1 MSFLNPAAFYLI
13 GTIPIVI
20 ALHFLRLRRH
30 NYIVPSILLWLDN
43 PEDQKANVPFQRLRH
58 WLLPLLQCLFLLFIV
73 ISIARPA
80 LHIPGIIHG
89 KIVFIVDN
97 SASMLSRE
105 MGHTRLDI
113 AKREVLKHIMQVS
126 ASGGMMIMSTHPLG
140 THIQQTFTADEDK
153 LKSAVKS
160 ITASHTTSDLSSV
173 FALVSQHI
181 DSVNDHVY
189 FVSDSFENLPPTS
202 FPINTI
208 NVGESAENIG
218 IVHLNVE
225 KLADQFQILTRIRN
239 WTHTDREITTQL
251 VLVGGGTIDEKR
263 LSIPADKEKSLLFSI
278 NADRLK
284 GQAISLQ
291 LIETEDDFD
300 LDNVAWVIPKPERE
314 FRILL
319 ISNREQPFLT
329 DLFQSYG
336 EHVRLQ
342 KISADEFHGSGN
354 ADVTIIDG
362 DILLTGGTTRQWM
375 NTVDT
380 QGIIYINWQQ
390 ELSDEEDTLEIIDTP
405 VSIIGVNRTHPIMQE
420 VLLEGLHLKRSLK
433 RDMPYWGES
442 LVETEQGTLIW
453 LGTTLGRQYLVF
465 EFDAFNPEVSEFPF
479 TIPGVPIFI
488 YQCLSWFASE
498 SAPIR
503 TVGRL
508 QNIVTDSFKTSDR
521 LMIDIPVQEDTM
533 IEVQKPDGERIE
545 LESSVFTET
554 DRIGIYSVFV
564 DDALYERFSV
574 NLLNEDES
582 ALNTYD
588 LARDTNALVTGKP
601 FLQPLV
607 HEVWQWVVLFGVCL
621 LLCEWWLYHR
631 H

>member
-113 AKREVLKHIMQVS
+113 AKREVLNHIMQVS

-189 FVSDSFENLPPTS
+189 YVSDSFENLPPTS

-329 DLFQSYG
+329 NLFQSYG

-342 KISADEFHGSGN
+342 KISATEFHGSGD

-405 VSIIGVNRTHPIMQE
+405 VSVICVNRTHPIMQE

-433 RDMPYWGES
+433 RDIPYWGES
-442 LVETEQGTLIW
+442 LVETEQGALIW

-508 QNIVTDSFKTSDR
+508 QNIVTDSFKTGDR
-521 LMIDIPVQEDTM
+521 LMIDIPVPEDTI

-545 LESSVFTET
+545 LEDSVFTET

-574 NLLNEDES
+574 NLLNENES

-631 H
+631 Q

>member
-140 THIQQTFTADEDK
+140 THIEQTFTADEDK

-189 FVSDSFENLPPTS
+189 YVSDSFENLPPTS

-342 KISADEFHGSGN
+342 KISAAEFHGSGD

-390 ELSDEEDTLEIIDTP
+390 ELSDAEDTLEIIDTP

-433 RDMPYWGES
+433 RDIPYWGES
-442 LVETEQGTLIW
+442 LVETEQGALIW

-479 TIPGVPIFI
+479 TIPGVPIFT

-508 QNIVTDSFKTSDR
+508 QNIVADSFKTGDR
-521 LMIDIPVQEDTM
+521 LMIDIPVPEDTI

-545 LESSVFTET
+545 LEDSVFTET

-588 LARDTNALVTGKP
+588 LARDTNALVTGKT